1 MQIIDV
7 QNGSKQPFFKFK
19 TTLHAKTVHLCFHFY
34 TCKYISWYHYFFQ
47 EAAWS
52 GKEAN
57 FWLAVTEVCHSAL
70 PITVFVL
77 CVIDEHLFGLLF
89 SCDSYAYYSYC
100 TTNKNTVSFSWSR
113 NIGNSENYLFGF
125 SPLVLN
131 MFIHG
136 TYMYLRKKELF
147 VLYSGVYM

>member
-1 MQIIDV
+1 MCAKFWISYTTLADDYRIWLVIFSSFIWQSSVMYLSFVSFSNHWCPKWFQTTI
-7 QNGSKQPFFKFK
+7 FLKFK
-19 TTLHAKTVHLCFHFY
+19 TKLHAQTVHLCFHFY

-100 TTNKNTVSFSWSR
+100 TTNKNTVSFSW
-113 NIGNSENYLFGF
+113 N
-125 SPLVLN
+125 
-131 MFIHG
+131 
-136 TYMYLRKKELF
+136 
-147 VLYSGVYM
+147 